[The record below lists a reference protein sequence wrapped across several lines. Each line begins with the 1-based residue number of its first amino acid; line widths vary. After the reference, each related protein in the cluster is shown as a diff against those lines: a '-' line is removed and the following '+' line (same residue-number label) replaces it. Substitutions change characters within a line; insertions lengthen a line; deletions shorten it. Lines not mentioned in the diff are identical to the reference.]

1 MVLYVGLRYL
11 SNHSSRS
18 RKSKF
23 LIDNGMSDIK
33 KPEDKDDKQPRDLAS
48 LRKSEERLALAIEG
62 SGVGLWDWHIRTGE
76 VGFNDR
82 WAQIAG
88 YTLEELA
95 PLNIDTRTKLTHAH
109 DLEKSDQLLRKCFDS
124 KLPIYECEMR
134 IRHRDGHWVWVLDHG
149 KVVERDMD
157 GTPVR
162 MSGTRLD
169 ITKRKQAEKAMRES
183 EQALR
188 TIFDNTHD
196 AIFVHSVD
204 GQILDVNRKML
215 ELYRVTKEQAL
226 RSSIAEDFSTPEN
239 PIDQLEF
246 RWDRVLKGESLLFEW
261 KAKRPNDGS
270 VFDVE
275 VALKRITLCDR
286 AVVLANVRD
295 ISIRKAAEAI
305 LRESEEKFR
314 ALVEHSNDA
323 IMRFDRQR
331 RHLYVN
337 PIVQKLCGI
346 PAAKFIGKTHEEL
359 GFPDSLCSLW
369 RETIDQVF
377 RSGDV
382 QRIEF
387 QLPNDLWIDWML
399 MPELDESGQ
408 VKGVITSAR
417 DITERKKSEEEK
429 ARLEDQLRRS
439 QKMEA
444 VGRLAGGVAHD
455 FNNMLGVIIGNTEM
469 AMEETNPTRPI
480 FAALK
485 EIRAAAERSADL
497 TKQLLV
503 FARRQTVAPEVLD
516 LNHTVEGMLKML
528 QRLIGEHIALV
539 WLPGK
544 GVWEVRVDPSQID
557 QILANLC
564 VNARDAIADVG
575 SMTIETGNVAL
586 NEAYCEDHVD
596 AIPGDFVLL
605 AVSDDGCGMDKKT
618 IENLFEPF
626 FTTKE
631 AGVGSG
637 LGLATVYGI
646 VKQNKGFINVYS
658 KPGKG
663 TTFRIYLPRHKGKAE
678 QKQKKRPAEPAA
690 RGHETILLAED
701 EPAILKM
708 TTKMLQQQGYTVLA
722 AATPAE
728 AIRLADMHSGE
739 IHLLMTDVVMPE
751 MNGRQLHRNLLTG
764 YPNLKCLFMS
774 GYTANVIAHN
784 GVLDDGV
791 DFIQKP
797 FMKQDLVV
805 GVRETLDKK

>member
-1 MVLYVGLRYL
+1 
-11 SNHSSRS
+11 
-18 RKSKF
+18 
-23 LIDNGMSDIK
+23 MSDIK
-33 KPEDKDDKQPRDLAS
+33 KPDGKRDEQARALES

-62 SGVGLWDWHIRTGE
+62 SGVGLWDWLVQTGE

-88 YTLEELA
+88 YTLKELA
-95 PLNIDTRTKLTHAH
+95 PLSIETRIKLIHPD
-109 DLEKSDQLLRKCFDS
+109 DLQTSEELLRKCFDS
-124 KLPIYECEMR
+124 KPPVYECEMR
-134 IRHRDGHWVWVLDHG
+134 IRHKDGRWIWILDHA
-149 KVVERDMD
+149 KVVEWDKD
-157 GTPVR
+157 GKPVR

-169 ITKRKQAEKAMRES
+169 ITDRKHTEKSMRES

-196 AIFVHSVD
+196 AIFVHSAD

-215 ELYRVTKEQAL
+215 ELYRVTKKQAL
-226 RSSIAEDFSTPEN
+226 KSSIAEDFSTPDN

-246 RWDRVLKGESLLFEW
+246 RWNRVLKGESLLFEW

-275 VALKRITLCDR
+275 VALKSITLGNR

-295 ISIRKAAEAI
+295 ISIRKAAESV

-323 IMRFDRQR
+323 IMRFDRQH

-337 PIVQKLCGI
+337 PIIQELCGI

-359 GFPDSLCSLW
+359 GFPESLCFLW
-369 RETIDQVF
+369 EKTIDQVF
-377 RSGDV
+377 CTGDV

-387 QLPNDLWIDWML
+387 RLPNGIWIDWML

-408 VKGVITSAR
+408 VKAVITSAR
-417 DITERKKSEEEK
+417 DITKRKQSEEEK
-429 ARLEDQLRRS
+429 AKLEDRLRQA

-455 FNNMLGVIIGNTEM
+455 FNNMLGVILGNTEM
-469 AMEETNPTRPI
+469 AMEEVDPVLPL

-485 EIRAAAERSADL
+485 EIRTAAERSADL

-503 FARRQTVAPEVLD
+503 FARKQTVALKVLD
-516 LNHTVEGMLKML
+516 LNRTVEGALKML
-528 QRLIGEHIALV
+528 RRLIGEHIDLA
-539 WLPGK
+539 WLPGEGLWRVK
-544 GVWEVRVDPSQID
+544 VDPSQID

-564 VNARDAIADVG
+564 VNARDAITDMG
-575 SMTIETGNVAL
+575 RMTIETRNVAL
-586 NEAYCEDHVD
+586 DEAYCEDHVD
-596 AIPGDFVLL
+596 CIPGDFVLL

-618 IENLFEPF
+618 MENLFEPF

-631 AGVGSG
+631 SGAGSG

-646 VKQNKGFINVYS
+646 VKQNNGFINVYS
-658 KPGKG
+658 EPGIG
-663 TTFRIYLPRHKGKAE
+663 TTFKIHLPRHTGRVEQEWKEKA
-678 QKQKKRPAEPAA
+678 AELTG

-708 TTKMLQQQGYTVLA
+708 TTKMLEQQGYTVLP
-722 AATPAE
+722 AATPAD
-728 AIRLADMHSGE
+728 AIRLADTYPGD

-751 MNGRQLHRNLLTG
+751 MNGRQLYTSLLTG
-764 YPNLKCLFMS
+764 KPNLKCLFMS

-784 GVLDDGV
+784 GVLEDGV

-797 FMKQDLVV
+797 FMKQDLIAK
-805 GVRETLDKK
+805 VRETLDRKQGIYD